1 MDELNMDDLKQL
13 SEFYVKR
20 TNDAELK
27 NVEYQ
32 LFINRMKIE
41 RATFVSRIRSL
52 EVEIER
58 LSEELNTASV
68 SKNIQ
73 KTTKAKESK

>member
-13 SEFYVKR
+13 SDFYVKR

-41 RATFVSRIRSL
+41 KTVLVSRIRNL
-52 EVEIER
+52 ELEIEK
-58 LSEELNTASV
+58 LSEELNTASLN
-68 SKNIQ
+68 KNIQ

>member
-41 RATFVSRIRSL
+41 KTVLVSRIRNL
-52 EVEIER
+52 ELEIEK
-58 LSEELNTASV
+58 LSEELNTASLN
-68 SKNIQ
+68 KNIQ